1 MAVMQ
6 EVCRD
11 LEEAYLPA
19 FQACVQQGGAGSVMC
34 SYNAV
39 NGTPACANS
48 HLLQKVMPLGAR
60 IVLMSAAPTGTADT
74 CCPGYDTR
82 SQA

>member
-34 SYNAV
+34 SYNAL

-48 HLLQKVMPLGAR
+48 NLLQKVQCCLF
-60 IVLMSAAPTGTADT
+60 SAH
-74 CCPGYDTR
+74 CPGVCCTSRGNTSWLY
-82 SQA
+82 